1 MVRTTTSTAVTE
13 LIDGYHIIV
22 VTDHGPREST
32 TLLKVLAALTA
43 RILRLSLGSVQYA
56 AKVQSNKNL
65 FSHIGRMAPLLA
77 TAAKLCRN
85 RQSFLVQATD
95 RVLLTGPLGEDNR
108 QTLRGRLARG
118 CARSAPEAFHA
129 LLFARGK
136 LAASWARDPVRE
148 GAVLPPELLLLNLVR
163 CAIRREARSK
173 AKSAQR
179 ERAKVAPA
187 AGAKRY
193 AVSAVDVGEQEGDE
207 EDQGGEEE
215 KGWDEGSGDDE
226 EQEEPGDPEV
236 HAEEEEE
243 EAEGGMGGV
252 YAAMLRSAELSAE
265 QQALLQRMQARRRQR
280 EATSPA
286 EPEPELEPEPEPE
299 PEPEA
304 GEGSDGESSDDGWE
318 SDDDDDQYDG
328 PERLR
333 PTALDAPAK
342 RRLHLQLQPGDV
354 RTTPCDVVFGRVDA
368 AMCDPPT
375 ASKQSGWQDGIDRV

>member
-118 CARSAPEAFHA
+118 CARSAPDAFHA

-136 LAASWARDPVRE
+136 LAASWARDPERE
-148 GAVLPPELLLLNLVR
+148 GAVQPAELLLLNLVR
-163 CAIRREARSK
+163 CAIRREARAK
-173 AKSAQR
+173 AKSAQQ

-207 EDQGGEEE
+207 EEHGEEGEGGGEEE
-215 KGWDEGSGDDE
+215 GTGDGEKQE
-226 EQEEPGDPEV
+226 EQGD
-236 HAEEEEE
+236 
-243 EAEGGMGGV
+243 G
-252 YAAMLRSAELSAE
+252 
-265 QQALLQRMQARRRQR
+265 QQAK
-280 EATSPA
+280 
-286 EPEPELEPEPEPE
+286 EPVD
-299 PEPEA
+299 
-304 GEGSDGESSDDGWE
+304 GSASSTG
-318 SDDDDDQYDG
+318 
-328 PERLR
+328 
-333 PTALDAPAK
+333 
-342 RRLHLQLQPGDV
+342 
-354 RTTPCDVVFGRVDA
+354 VDYN
-368 AMCDPPT
+368 D
-375 ASKQSGWQDGIDRV
+375 ID